1 MDSSLL
7 FRVST
12 PLRLYAHISSPSPP
26 PVPGTNIILAV
37 IQYVFLW
44 GLSLPRLAFTVV
56 SNVWIP
62 LVVCAA
68 VRRALWLLVS
78 SIRLAHPQNAVGFLR
93 VTLRLPALLQ
103 RKRVWVASGFVC
115 EQHQCGGGV
124 FGAVELEVDRR
135 VADPSELLDAW
146 FGAAMLHCVVG
157 RVIGVEVLHAL
168 QVQRLGPW
176 PLSLRVEILVVGGGE
191 VVLRVFWGGVSLY
204 NTLARPD
211 SSLALTYL
219 DNLLRLRHRGFKAS
233 TDVDVDVVACICHI
247 GIHIGGGMC
256 SAGVVGESCVGL

>member
-1 MDSSLL
+1 
-7 FRVST
+7 
-12 PLRLYAHISSPSPP
+12 
-26 PVPGTNIILAV
+26 
-37 IQYVFLW
+37 
-44 GLSLPRLAFTVV
+44 
-56 SNVWIP
+56 
-62 LVVCAA
+62 
-68 VRRALWLLVS
+68 
-78 SIRLAHPQNAVGFLR
+78 
-93 VTLRLPALLQ
+93 
-103 RKRVWVASGFVC
+103 VWVSGRFVC

-124 FGAVELEVDRR
+124 FGAVELEVDGR
-135 VADPSELLDAW
+135 VADPPELLDAW

-191 VVLRVFWGGVSLY
+191 VILRVFWGGVSLY

-256 SAGVVGESCVGL
+256 SAGVVGESCVGAVDLVSSLLAAVAARARLTNHVKRRGR